1 VIHDWLPVFHV
12 RERHEIDLAVT
23 AERALHVIL
32 SSPAAP
38 DRFVRMLFR
47 LRGMDPGGSLHHF
60 MLANGFTVLEHTP
73 TSFVVGLIGPRRA
86 VPLTAA
92 EWLEA
97 GQPRT
102 VKIAAAVWA
111 EDDGGHSRLV
121 TETRIAAADWHG
133 LIAFRLYW
141 LFIGPF
147 SKLIRRRWL
156 LAAYRAATST
166 PGSSFRGRQGH
177 L

>member
-1 VIHDWLPVFHV
+1 MIHHWLPVFHV
-12 RERHEIDLAVT
+12 RERHDVDLALT
-23 AERALHVIL
+23 AERALQVML

-38 DRFVRMLFR
+38 DRFVRTLFR
-47 LRGMDPGGSLHHF
+47 LRGMNPDGSLQHF

-73 TSFVVGLIGPRRA
+73 TSFVVGLIAPRHA
-86 VPLTAA
+86 MPLTAA

-111 EDDGGHSRLV
+111 EDDDGRSRLI
-121 TETRIAAADWHG
+121 TETRVVAADWHA
-133 LIAFRLYW
+133 LAVFRLYW

-147 SKLIRRRWL
+147 SNLIRRRWL

-166 PGSSFRGRQGH
+166 KIGFE
-177 L
+177 